1 VLVRNNVL
9 RLSELIARGLN
20 IGDIQVT
27 VALTLID
34 LEEEIL
40 LGDNLVVGN
49 VLKSLLVELIFEVLQ
64 NELLFDDGVDFVFD
78 FFNFRNVISRGL

>member
-1 VLVRNNVL
+1 MLVRNNVL